1 MLIFQYIDSKCFGAN
16 SPKTT
21 CRYVTM
27 INATINEIVVVSAS
41 GKWINSNNG
50 CSNLLNVGS
59 PNQPNPKDVTV
70 IPN

>member
-1 MLIFQYIDSKCFGAN
+1 
-16 SPKTT
+16 
-21 CRYVTM
+21 M